1 MSLEQAASKTYSDAW
16 HRVASVRA
24 ELRSSVTSHRQ
35 FFRGEPW
42 VILRDRFSSDWYRIS
57 PAAYDFLCRLSAQQT
72 IAEVWE
78 ACLEADPHATLTQ
91 EEVVQLIGQMNLAN
105 LIQVDRGALSASL
118 FERFS
123 KRMSAERK
131 AFLLGFM
138 SIKLPLLD
146 PDQWLERARTPIR
159 WLFSP
164 LGLLVYLWLLLWGAK
179 ALMDNSDRLFDQSSA
194 LLAPSNLGLLYVG
207 FLIAKLLHELGH
219 AALCKRFGG
228 EVHKLGVM
236 FLIFAPMPYVD
247 ATSAWG
253 LRSRTERILVGLGG
267 VLVELAVAATAAL
280 VWAHSAPGTVH
291 ALAYNIMFVAS
302 VSTLVFNLNPLLR
315 FDGYHLLVDVLDVPN
330 LFQRSREQLRYL
342 GEHFLLR
349 LPQAQGAA
357 RTPTEAW
364 LLPLYGLASIGYWL
378 ALMSTIVVFVAGQY
392 LELGILLAFVLVFTS
407 ILLPLGKFVMY
418 LAHSPRLGAYR
429 ARAISLTSAAAVAV
443 LAILTLVPVPDRVRV
458 PGVLEAERSRAL
470 HSEAD
475 GFFVELLARPG
486 ELVQQDQPLLRLSNR
501 DLEREIE
508 AAQMRREELVAQ
520 EIRAISKGLVD
531 YAPLARQRQ
540 ALDETLTQLLA
551 RREALLVRA
560 PIGGVWSASE
570 LDHTRGQWVTRGAS
584 LGAVVQGGGWRFV
597 AVLPQIGSHVFDG
610 ELQMAEVRLRGEEGL
625 NLRSRQ
631 TRVLPF
637 EQGTLPSRALGM
649 AGGGAIAV
657 SPSDPHGLAA
667 AEPFFRVE
675 ARLESGAAGDDAPAL
690 VHGRTGVMRMT
701 LTSRPLLV
709 QWERELRQFLQRRF
723 RV

>member
-16 HRVASVRA
+16 HRVATVRA
-24 ELRSSVTSHRQ
+24 ELRHSVTAHRQ

-42 VILRDRFSSDWYRIS
+42 VILRDRFSSDWYRVS
-57 PAAYDFLCRLSAQQT
+57 PQAYDFLCRLSLQQT
-72 IAEVWE
+72 IAQVWE
-78 ACLEADPHATLTQ
+78 ACLVADPHGTLTQ
-91 EEVVQLIGQMNLAN
+91 EEVVQLIGQMNLSN
-105 LIQVDRGALSASL
+105 LISVDRGALAESL

-123 KRMSAERK
+123 KRVSAERK
-131 AFLLGFM
+131 ALVLGFL

-146 PDQWLERARTPIR
+146 PDRWLEQARKPIG
-159 WLFSP
+159 WIFSP
-164 LGLLVYLWLLLWGAK
+164 LGAVMYSLLLLLGGK
-179 ALMDNSDRLFDQSSA
+179 ALMDNADRLFDQTSA

-253 LRSRTERILVGLGG
+253 LRNRTERVLVGLGG
-267 VLVELAVAATAAL
+267 VLVELGVAAMAAL
-280 VWAHSAPGTVH
+280 IWAHSAPGTVH
-291 ALAYNIMFVAS
+291 ALAYNIMLVAS

-315 FDGYHLLVDVLDVPN
+315 FDGYHLLVDLLDVPN

-342 GEHFLLR
+342 GERYFLR
-349 LPQAQGAA
+349 LPHAQGAA

-407 ILLPLGKFVMY
+407 ILLPIGKFLLY
-418 LAHSPRLGAYR
+418 LTNDARLGPYR
-429 ARAISLTSAAAVAV
+429 ARAVSLTATAGVSLMV
-443 LAILTLVPVPDRVRV
+443 LLTLVPMPDRLRV

-470 HSEAD
+470 HSETD

-486 ELVQQDQPLLRLSNR
+486 EFVQKNQPLLRLSNL

-508 AAQMRREELVAQ
+508 AAQMRRQELMSQ
-520 EIRAISKGLVD
+520 EIRAISKGMVD

-540 ALDETLTQLLA
+540 ALEENLSQLLE
-551 RREALLVRA
+551 RQEALLVRA
-560 PIGGVWSASE
+560 PIEGVWSASE
-570 LDHTRGQWVTRGAS
+570 LAHTRGQWMARGAS
-584 LGAVVQGGGWRFV
+584 LGTLVQGGGWRFV

-610 ELQMAEVRLRGEEGL
+610 EVQQAEVRLRGEESMNVL
-625 NLRSRQ
+625 ARQ
-631 TRVLPF
+631 AQVMPF
-637 EQGTLPSRALGM
+637 EQGILPSRALGM

-657 SPSDPHGLAA
+657 SPSDPNGLTAT
-667 AEPFFRVE
+667 EPFFRVE
-675 ARLESGAAGDDAPAL
+675 ARIEPDAESTPAL
-690 VHGRTGVMRMT
+690 FHGRTGVMRIT
-701 LTSRPLLV
+701 LSSRPLLS